1 MCVCLGWSAA
11 GAHALPKV
19 AGSRI
24 FRSQSPLS
32 PAVIMEF
39 SAAER
44 ASGWHVKPGPDRGA
58 GLRST
63 LAPPDLPLPVSS
75 HPPPGL
81 SSACARPEARPAK
94 EHLSTRLPFAAG
106 EAFYT
111 VQLSGSEAGE
121 KRDGVGVGYFS
132 PVLNHREP
140 VGLPFF
146 LKNWRFFAS

>member
-44 ASGWHVKPGPDRGA
+44 ASGWHAKRGPDRGA

-63 LAPPDLPLPVSS
+63 LTPPDLPLPASS
-75 HPPPGL
+75 HPLPRPN
-81 SSACARPEARPAK
+81 SACARLDAACGGASERAAPFCSWSSFLHSSAERGSGWGTREK
-94 EHLSTRLPFAAG
+94 GQEWVTFHLF
-106 EAFYT
+106 
-111 VQLSGSEAGE
+111 
-121 KRDGVGVGYFS
+121 
-132 PVLNHREP
+132 
-140 VGLPFF
+140 
-146 LKNWRFFAS
+146 

>member
-44 ASGWHVKPGPDRGA
+44 ASGWHAKPGPDRGA

-63 LAPPDLPLPVSS
+63 LTPPDLPLPVST
-75 HPPPGL
+75 HPPHRL
-81 SSACARPEARPAK
+81 SSAGARGYTRLAEQ
-94 EHLSTRLPFAAG
+94 HLSTSLPFAAR
-106 EAFYT
+106 EAFSIPDR
-111 VQLSGSEAGE
+111 VE
-121 KRDGVGVGYFS
+121 
-132 PVLNHREP
+132 
-140 VGLPFF
+140 
-146 LKNWRFFAS
+146 

>member
-39 SAAER
+39 SAAGR
-44 ASGWHVKPGPDRGA
+44 ATGWHAKPGPDLGA

-63 LAPPDLPLPVSS
+63 LTPPDLPLPDPS

-81 SSACARPEARPAK
+81 RSACACGESLPA
-94 EHLSTRLPFAAG
+94 E
-106 EAFYT
+106 
-111 VQLSGSEAGE
+111 
-121 KRDGVGVGYFS
+121 
-132 PVLNHREP
+132 
-140 VGLPFF
+140 
-146 LKNWRFFAS
+146 

>member
-44 ASGWHVKPGPDRGA
+44 TSGWHAKPGPDHWA

-63 LAPPDLPLPVSS
+63 LTPPDLPLPVSS

-81 SSACARPEARPAK
+81 SAARALSETRPA
-94 EHLSTRLPFAAG
+94 EEDLSRAPFCGWRSSPHPPAKLRGA
-106 EAFYT
+106 
-111 VQLSGSEAGE
+111 EAGGQE
-121 KRDGVGVGYFS
+121 RRGRSRLRFTCSDPG
-132 PVLNHREP
+132 EP
-140 VGLPFF
+140 VGFPL
-146 LKNWRFFAS
+146 SH